1 MQLLE
6 LRVKLNQVNEK
17 MPKKDTIVTI
27 VKINRIYR
35 CNVCLYG
42 RWMESASCGFC
53 HWNKL
58 LYNKY
63 VC

>member
-42 RWMESASCGFC
+42 R
-53 HWNKL
+53 
-58 LYNKY
+58 
-63 VC
+63 